1 MRALSLLGLTTM
13 LLSGCQTPDPA
24 LTTGS
29 TAASLSAPAASA
41 IAGDMAAR
49 LAEQADPATSRTIT
63 MKNDRSSYAVSLE
76 AALKGWGYTVVADGM
91 AVNGTKPTVLAWSI
105 GDIDGQVF
113 AQLSTP
119 TTALGRS
126 YRPTA
131 SGADPA
137 SPLSVLK
144 TD

>member
-1 MRALSLLGLTTM
+1 MRTPVLLGLTTIV
-13 LLSGCQTPDPA
+13 LSGCQTPDAA
-24 LTTGS
+24 LTTNA
-29 TAASLSAPAASA
+29 TAASLSAPAAGA

-49 LAEQADPATSRTIT
+49 LAEQADPMTVRTIT

-76 AALKGWGYTVVADGM
+76 AALKGWGYTVVADGV
-91 AVNGTKPTVLAWSI
+91 AVNGAKPTVLAWSV

-119 TTALGRS
+119 TTALGRA
-126 YRPTA
+126 YTPTA
-131 SGADPA
+131 SGADPV

-144 TD
+144 SD